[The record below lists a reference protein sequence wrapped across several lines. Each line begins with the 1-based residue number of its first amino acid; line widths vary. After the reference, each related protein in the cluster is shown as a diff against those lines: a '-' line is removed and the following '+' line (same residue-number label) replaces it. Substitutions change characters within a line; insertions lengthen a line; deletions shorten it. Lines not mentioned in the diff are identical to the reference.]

1 MNHIIMMNDE
11 DEVRQKSETYF
22 SGVDA
27 MGRKM
32 VRGAG
37 AMLTPRS
44 MMMMVMMMMMMM
56 MLMTTTMNIMMELC

>member
-1 MNHIIMMNDE
+1 MNDE
-11 DEVRQKSETYF
+11 DDVRQKSETYF

-27 MGRKM
+27 MGRRM

-37 AMLTPRS
+37 ALLTPRS

-56 MLMTTTMNIMMELC
+56 LMRTMMTIMMELC